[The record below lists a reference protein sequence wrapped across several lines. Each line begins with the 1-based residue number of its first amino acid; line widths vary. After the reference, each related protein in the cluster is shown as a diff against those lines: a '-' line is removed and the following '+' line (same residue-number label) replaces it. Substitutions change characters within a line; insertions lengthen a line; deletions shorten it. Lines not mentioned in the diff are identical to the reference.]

1 MNKLIVLSNA
11 IVLIATSCKNSQEA
25 PDSFSL
31 NHNFAPYVDGK
42 LNGKIEKMS
51 EKMYWGVADGDI
63 IKTGSLITSK
73 EADSLGWG
81 YTYEVTFDR
90 VGNLLNCRY
99 FDENNKY
106 LGGYH
111 FFRKNNLLDSAIKDW
126 RDETYVYEKLIC
138 NEKGWLIG
146 ASGYNANADT
156 LLYSWTKHFSKAGDT
171 IEYRYFN
178 NKGDLSVKVVN
189 LYNEKGQLISYDSY
203 DNDGV
208 LFSASKLFYND
219 KGKIS
224 AATNFNKFKKK
235 VRAFNKTYEY
245 DLTGNW
251 VRSVSTDQ
259 NGYIAIAER
268 TYSYFR

>member
-1 MNKLIVLSNA
+1 MKKYLALF
-11 IVLIATSCKNSQEA
+11 IATVFIAGCKNSQEA

-42 LNGKIEKMS
+42 LNGKVEKMS
-51 EKMYWGVADGDI
+51 EKMYWAENDGDT
-63 IKTGSLITSK
+63 IKKGNQITSR

-81 YTYEVTFDR
+81 YFYDVTFDS

-99 FDENNKY
+99 FDENNNY

-126 RDETYVYEKLIC
+126 RDETYLYEKLIC

-146 ASGYNANADT
+146 ASGYNSKADT
-156 LLYSWTKHFSKAGDT
+156 LLYSWKKRFSKAGDT
-171 IEYRYFN
+171 IEYRYFD
-178 NKGDLSVKVVN
+178 NKGVLSVQFVSR
-189 LYNEKGQLISYDSY
+189 YNEKGQLISYDSY
-203 DNDGV
+203 DKSGT

-224 AATNFNKFKKK
+224 AGTNFNKFKRK
-235 VRAFNKTYEY
+235 VRAYNKTYEY
-245 DLTGNW
+245 DPTGNW
-251 VRSVSTDQ
+251 VKSVSTDQ
-259 NGYIAIAER
+259 NGNIAIAER
-268 TYSYFR
+268 TYTYFR